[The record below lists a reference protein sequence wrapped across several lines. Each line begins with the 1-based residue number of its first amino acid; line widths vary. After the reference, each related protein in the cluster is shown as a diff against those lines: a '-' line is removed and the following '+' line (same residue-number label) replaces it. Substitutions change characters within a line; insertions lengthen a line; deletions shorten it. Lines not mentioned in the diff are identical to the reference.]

1 MMVLMII
8 SVIGIIFIVAI
19 LAAVVWLIAVYN
31 SLIQLKVRAES
42 AWADINVQLK
52 RRYDLIPNLVTTV
65 AGYATHESSTLEAVT
80 KARMKAMSA
89 GDINQ
94 KSSAEN
100 ALSGTLKTLF
110 AVAESYP
117 QLKANEN
124 FLQLQKSLGEIEEA
138 LQSSRRYYNAVVRDF
153 ATQLEVFP
161 NNILAQMFHFSK
173 KEFFQ
178 LENPEVEQ
186 KAPQVK
192 F

>member
-1 MMVLMII
+1 MVLMII

>member
-1 MMVLMII
+1 MMLMI
-8 SVIGIIFIVAI
+8 SGVIGIILAVAV
-19 LAAVVWLIAVYN
+19 LAVVVWLIKVYN
-31 SLIQLKVRAES
+31 SLIQLKVRADG

-52 RRYDLIPNLVTTV
+52 RRYDLIPNLVATV
-65 AGYATHESSTLEAVT
+65 EGYATHERSTLEAVT

-94 KSSAEN
+94 KSSTEN

-110 AVAESYP
+110 AVAENYP

-138 LQSSRRYYNAVVRDF
+138 LQASRRYYNAVVRDF

-161 NNILAQMFHFSK
+161 NNILAQMFHFTK

-178 LENPEVEQ
+178 LENPETEQ
-186 KAPQVK
+186 KNPQVK